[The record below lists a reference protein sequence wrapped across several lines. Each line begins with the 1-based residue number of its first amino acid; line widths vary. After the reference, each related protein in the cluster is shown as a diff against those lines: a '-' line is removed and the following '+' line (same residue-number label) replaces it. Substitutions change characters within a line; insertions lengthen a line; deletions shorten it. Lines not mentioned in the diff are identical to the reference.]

1 MQVAYDRVD
10 GPVMR
15 DDKGVAGHLDKA
27 CLSQHPLVMI
37 WPAARLVL
45 GSNVAVCHLMAR
57 PAADG
62 LRDQALPRSRAAPE
76 TIAAQDGHAA
86 ARLQPL
92 QGVLGHQRL
101 IEAVERFP
109 DGDQGT

>member
-1 MQVAYDRVD
+1 MV
-10 GPVMR
+10 G
-15 DDKGVAGHLDKA
+15 
-27 CLSQHPLVMI
+27 
-37 WPAARLVL
+37 AAPRLWL
-45 GSNVAVCHLMAR
+45 RSNGTVCGMVAR

-62 LRDQALPRSRAAPE
+62 LRDQALPRCRAAPE

-86 ARLQPL
+86 ARLQSL
-92 QGVLGHQRL
+92 QGALGHQRL